1 MLEPPLLASC
11 RLTWWA
17 WTGIAEW
24 RTGFSSLA
32 HRGGGVVAAWN
43 VLLTLA
49 KERAARHWPSNSRQC
64 LAALEESTTIISRRR
79 RRRRRRPVHLVC
91 SGPARSKLRRL
102 LISQSVG
109 LFAPKSSTKIKV
121 KNKYLEQ
128 HVQGSIGALTVASEK
143 CSWKT
148 TRWVKKVS
156 HPNHGY
162 KLCQFL
168 IDLQNSFTAA
178 QNDKFPTKPILVYQ
192 PHLKYVSA

>member
-91 SGPARSKLRRL
+91 SGPARTKLRRL

-109 LFAPKSSTKIKV
+109 LFVHKSSTKIKV
-121 KNKYLEQ
+121 KHKHYEQ
-128 HVQGSIGALTVASEK
+128 DDMSTYSRL
-143 CSWKT
+143 WKMSMNNYIHD
-148 TRWVKKVS
+148 VLKIK
-156 HPNHGY
+156 P
-162 KLCQFL
+162 K
-168 IDLQNSFTAA
+168 
-178 QNDKFPTKPILVYQ
+178 TKI
-192 PHLKYVSA
+192 KN